1 MFGLSRKLISA
12 VFSVIF
18 ILMFFVYVLYNKYKD
33 ESVNTFNSNSSA
45 EFIIVKR
52 VVDGDTFVLAN
63 GDKVRLLGI
72 DTPEKYESKKLEKDA
87 ESSGRDKRTIKK
99 LGQLA
104 SEYVKSL
111 VEGKRVR
118 LEKEPNYDD
127 KDRYGRL
134 LRYVYLEDGTCVNA
148 KIISD
153 GYGQVYES
161 YPISKTNE
169 FRILQ
174 KEARESERGLWG
186 NIEGLEQFK

>member
-33 ESVNTFNSNSSA
+33 ESENTFNSNSSA

-87 ESSGRDKRTIKK
+87 ESSGRDKKTIKK